1 MTVTVAATPT
11 RPVRRQLSDR
21 DRQSSPTGNI
31 RSSSVSI
38 NPRHKK
44 NSFKGR
50 KRMCLFVCLWV
61 CLCVRAIQFLSCPM
75 YIAHNNLT
83 FAVKL

>member
-1 MTVTVAATPT
+1 MCTVYVTVTVAATPT

-50 KRMCLFVCLWV
+50 KRTCLFVCLFVVMFV
-61 CLCVRAIQFLSCPM
+61 CTCYTISELSNVHC
-75 YIAHNNLT
+75 T
-83 FAVKL
+83 